1 MIADYKW
8 IISCHIKSQNGEIS
22 VRTVSIVI
30 VAIATVV
37 AIEMVDPIIDITILL
52 SAVELSSWNCMEN
65 DGIAPQIML
74 KNQFTQINCVCN

>member
-1 MIADYKW
+1 M
-8 IISCHIKSQNGEIS
+8 
-22 VRTVSIVI
+22 RTVSVVI

-52 SAVELSSWNCMEN
+52 SAVELNSWNGMEN

-74 KNQFTQINCVCN
+74 KNQFTQMNCVCN